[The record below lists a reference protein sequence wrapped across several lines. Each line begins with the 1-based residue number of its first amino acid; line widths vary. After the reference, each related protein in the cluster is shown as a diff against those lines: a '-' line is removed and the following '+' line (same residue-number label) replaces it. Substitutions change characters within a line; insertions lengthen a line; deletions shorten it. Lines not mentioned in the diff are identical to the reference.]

1 MLALF
6 VMYSMSNAM
15 QWIQY
20 SIIENVVVRYYG
32 VSSSFVE
39 WTSMVYMVSYIILI
53 VPGSWALDRF
63 GLRKCVLAGALGTCL
78 GSWVKVFSSGPDSF
92 VLGFLGQ
99 TAVAISQ
106 VFVLSV
112 PARLAAVWF
121 GQDQVSSA
129 CSIGVFGNQ
138 LGVALG
144 FLIPPSVVPD
154 VDDNELVGSRLGLL
168 FKSVAGFTSVL
179 LVLII
184 FFYEEQPPLPPSQAA
199 LKQKEETPDF
209 VGSIKRLLSNIGYIL
224 LLVSYGINVGVF
236 YAISTLLNKVI
247 ITYFQ
252 NASEDAGR
260 IGLTIVISGTVGS
273 VVSGF
278 VLDKTHK
285 FKEVTLVVYLFS
297 LIGLVVYNFTLDL
310 GYIIIVYVT
319 AGFLGFFMTGYLPVG
334 FELAAEL
341 TYPEPEGTSVGIL
354 NGFCQIFGILFTIGY
369 SALINA
375 WGTKNAGLG
384 LISTLAAGTV
394 MTYFIPKDYKR
405 QESGKDEKEPA

>member
-1 MLALF
+1 MPRFLGEGIFFRSGLLRPRLPRSDGRCHLPGVRAIGAGP
-6 VMYSMSNAM
+6 SGGR
-15 QWIQY
+15 
-20 SIIENVVVRYYG
+20 VVR
-32 VSSSFVE
+32 
-39 WTSMVYMVSYIILI
+39 
-53 VPGSWALDRF
+53 PGPSLERVQHRRLRQP
-63 GLRKCVLAGALGTCL
+63 GLPG
-78 GSWVKVFSSGPDSF
+78 FSEDCPKK
-92 VLGFLGQ
+92 
-99 TAVAISQ
+99 
-106 VFVLSV
+106 
-112 PARLAAVWF
+112 
-121 GQDQVSSA
+121 
-129 CSIGVFGNQ
+129 